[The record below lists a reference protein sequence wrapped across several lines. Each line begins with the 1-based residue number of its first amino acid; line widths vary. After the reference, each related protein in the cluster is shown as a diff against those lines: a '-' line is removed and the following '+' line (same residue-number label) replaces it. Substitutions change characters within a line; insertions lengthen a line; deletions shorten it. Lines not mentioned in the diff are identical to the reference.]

1 MNLRKITAL
10 AAAGALTLG
19 LLSACH
25 DSEQEAQL
33 NVNYVEFDA
42 NEAVAPYLEN
52 LPEIPEADKDF
63 VVEMGFFDCDH
74 MVGAIIGQESGI
86 YEALGLNVNVTKS
99 GQAMNALIA
108 GDMDC
113 AYVSFQSAINNFN
126 KGAPLIGLV
135 GSHLGGARY
144 FLVRDE
150 ITSLDQIK
158 SLTVTETSM
167 ESTEWLRFSSELGMD
182 PDYRSYA
189 GVSMSNSDAVTALK
203 ADQIDG
209 CFV

>member
-1 MNLRKITAL
+1 
-10 AAAGALTLG
+10 
-19 LLSACH
+19 
-25 DSEQEAQL
+25 
-33 NVNYVEFDA
+33 
-42 NEAVAPYLEN
+42 
-52 LPEIPEADKDF
+52 
-63 VVEMGFFDCDH
+63 
-74 MVGAIIGQESGI
+74 
-86 YEALGLNVNVTKS
+86 
-99 GQAMNALIA
+99 MNALIA

-126 KGAPLIGLV
+126 AGAPLIGLV

-182 PDYRSYA
+182 PDYRSYE

-203 ADQIDG
+203 ADQVDG